1 MTPRS
6 IRRAAERKA
15 RKLARKAEKQFFM
28 QAATAVPEPEMPFP
42 AIEPDLE
49 RPALPAEPPSDE
61 AAPFS
66 EPKVQPDEAA
76 PFSEPKIQLDEAAR
90 FSEPQTQRT
99 PSSPARLAANRA
111 NAQLSTGPRSA
122 AGKEVSKLNAVKTGL
137 TGRTVL
143 LPTDD
148 VAAYEHHVREFMK
161 ELKPVGIREQC
172 LAQSIADNMWR
183 VLRIPALESAI
194 FSRGYTEFAGQFEN
208 EDPGNRP
215 ALIECHAFLT
225 YQKQIRNLQLQ
236 EARLQRQRAKDMAEL
251 RQLQQERIQKEKQ
264 QMEAAAELYLAARKD
279 NQPFDPAAFGF
290 VFSTAEIESHLKRA
304 RAAHLARE
312 QRKALVQ
319 AA

>member
-15 RKLARKAEKQFFM
+15 RKLARKAEKQSFM
-28 QAATAVPEPEMPFP
+28 PAATAVPEPEMPDLDFP
-42 AIEPDLE
+42 SPEPP
-49 RPALPAEPPSDE
+49 RPA
-61 AAPFS
+61 
-66 EPKVQPDEAA
+66 DEAA
-76 PFSEPKIQLDEAAR
+76 PFSEPKIQA
-90 FSEPQTQRT
+90 T
-99 PSSPARLAANRA
+99 PPSPARLAANQA

-122 AGKEVSKLNAVKTGL
+122 AGKAVSRLNAVKTGL

-161 ELKPVGIREQC
+161 ELKPIGIREQC

-194 FSRGYTEFAGQFEN
+194 FSHGYTEFAKQFEN
-208 EDPGNRP
+208 EDPANRS

-225 YQKQIRNLQLQ
+225 YEKQIRNLQIQ
-236 EARLQRQRAKDMAEL
+236 EARLQRQRTKDMAEL
-251 RQLQQERIQKEKQ
+251 RQLQQERVQKEKQ
-264 QMEAAAELYLAARKD
+264 QMEAAVELYLAAQKD
-279 NQPFDPAAFGF
+279 NWLFDPAAFGF
-290 VFSTAEIESHLKRA
+290 VFSTAEIENHLKRS
-304 RAAHLARE
+304 RPAHLARE
-312 QRKALVQ
+312 QRGPLAQ

>member
-15 RKLARKAEKQFFM
+15 RKLARKAEKQAVM
-28 QAATAVPEPEMPFP
+28 QAATAAPEPQMPFP
-42 AIEPDLE
+42 EIAPDLE
-49 RPALPAEPPSDE
+49 LPAAEPP
-61 AAPFS
+61 F
-66 EPKVQPDEAA
+66 PDE
-76 PFSEPKIQLDEAAR
+76 PNIPK
-90 FSEPQTQRT
+90 T
-99 PSSPARLAANRA
+99 PSPAQLAANRA

-122 AGKEVSKLNAVKTGL
+122 AGKEVSRLNAVKTAL

-161 ELKPVGIREQC
+161 ELNPVGIREQC

-183 VLRIPALESAI
+183 VLRIPSLDSAI
-194 FSRGYTEFAGQFEN
+194 FARGYIEFAGLFEN
-208 EDPGNRP
+208 EGRERRL
-215 ALIECHAFLT
+215 ALIECHILLT
-225 YQKQIRNLQLQ
+225 YEKQIRNLYIQ

-290 VFSTAEIESHLKRA
+290 VFSTAAIENHLRRV

-312 QRKALVQ
+312 QRKLHAQ

>member
-15 RKLARKAEKQFFM
+15 RKLARKAEKQAFL

-42 AIEPDLE
+42 EVEPDLE
-49 RPALPAEPPSDE
+49 LLLPAAEPLMPNE
-61 AAPFS
+61 AALLS
-66 EPKVQPDEAA
+66 EPKTQTNAAA
-76 PFSEPKIQLDEAAR
+76 PPSVPEIE
-90 FSEPQTQRT
+90 RT
-99 PSSPARLAANRA
+99 PSPAQLAANRA

-122 AGKEVSKLNAVKTGL
+122 AGKQASCLNAVKTGL

-161 ELKPVGIREQC
+161 ELNPVGVREQF

-183 VLRIPALESAI
+183 LQRIPALESAI
-194 FSRGYTEFAGQFEN
+194 FARGYIEFAKQFEN
-208 EDPGNRP
+208 EDPAKRP
-215 ALIECHAFLT
+215 ALIEVHTFLA
-225 YQKQIRNLQLQ
+225 YEKQIRNLQIQ

-251 RQLQQERIQKEKQ
+251 RELQQERIQKEKQ

-279 NQPFDPAAFGF
+279 NQPFNPAAFGF
-290 VFSTAEIESHLKRA
+290 VFSTAEIENHLRRL

-312 QRKALVQ
+312 GRKLHAR